1 MIKEAIKA
9 EDKEYAK
16 EVLVGK
22 NFGNRSTGFNG
33 TYTHQYTGLIGD
45 LITHRILGR
54 EYPTYGEGI
63 IAEDISI
70 NDKKVDVKSMARN
83 FDMRDNWV
91 HNFVGYQKDIPSDIL
106 LFVNLN
112 KREEHVEI
120 CGWLPKQ
127 DFLDKAKFYEKGELR
142 HRDDGTSFPT
152 KAPLYE
158 IEQHQLNQ
166 IDSVED
172 LKKIGA

>member
-16 EVLVGK
+16 GVLVGK
-22 NFGNRSTGFNG
+22 NFGNRGTGFNG

-70 NDKKVDVKSMARN
+70 ND
-83 FDMRDNWV
+83 
-91 HNFVGYQKDIPSDIL
+91 
-106 LFVNLN
+106 
-112 KREEHVEI
+112 
-120 CGWLPKQ
+120 
-127 DFLDKAKFYEKGELR
+127 
-142 HRDDGTSFPT
+142 
-152 KAPLYE
+152 
-158 IEQHQLNQ
+158 
-166 IDSVED
+166 
-172 LKKIGA
+172 